1 MMAIPLLV
9 CVAMSSLSLCVA
21 DQMKYLI
28 MALKH
33 ELKKKNNKRLQIEKA
48 NMFSFAFTSMFK
60 HVLHTSDQEFRGN
73 RYIMLQCSHGY
84 DSTSHLHS
92 DSDEIFTT
100 I

>member
-9 CVAMSSLSLCVA
+9 CVVMPSLLLCVA
-21 DQMKYLI
+21 DQIKYLI

-33 ELKKKNNKRLQIEKA
+33 ELKKNLGKYV
-48 NMFSFAFTSMFK
+48 FFAFTSMFK

-92 DSDEIFTT
+92 D
-100 I
+100 

>member
-1 MMAIPLLV
+1 MMARPLLV
-9 CVAMSSLSLCVA
+9 CVAMTSLLLCVA

-33 ELKKKNNKRLQIEKA
+33 ELKKTNIKRLQIVQA

-60 HVLHTSDQEFRGN
+60 HVLLSSDQEFRN